1 MTERKQLEEAIAAL
15 EVQRGILGDAVVE
28 TALAP
33 LRERLAALDAEPET
47 GVHTAIQPAASRA
60 GERRVVTILFC
71 DVKGSTAMAEQ
82 LDPEEWA
89 GIIQRALE
97 YVTEPV
103 RRHGGTVAEVRGDG
117 ILAFFGAPVAH
128 EDDPQRSVIAG
139 LEILESIQFFHEQIK
154 RARGLDFNVRVG
166 IHTGL
171 VVVRDIGSEEQ
182 VEYTAIGDAVNLAA
196 RMEQTARPGTLQ
208 ISHQTYRLV
217 EQIFD
222 FEPLGEV

>member
-15 EVQRGILGDAVVE
+15 EVKRGILGDTIVE
-28 TALAP
+28 KALAP
-33 LRERLAALDAEPET
+33 FRERLAELDAESKTSAQTTTQLADSP
-47 GVHTAIQPAASRA
+47 A

-82 LDPEEWA
+82 LDPEVWA
-89 GIIQRALE
+89 GTIHHALE
-97 YVTEPV
+97 YLTGPV

-128 EDDPQRSVIAG
+128 EDDPQRSVITG
-139 LEILESIQFFHEQIK
+139 LEFLEGIQVFHEQIQ
-154 RARGLDFNVRVG
+154 RERGLDFKVRVG

-171 VVVRDIGSEEQ
+171 VVAGEVGAGQQ

-196 RMEQTARPGTLQ
+196 RMEQTAQPGTVQ
-208 ISHQTYRLV
+208 ISEQTYRLV

-222 FEPLGEV
+222 FE